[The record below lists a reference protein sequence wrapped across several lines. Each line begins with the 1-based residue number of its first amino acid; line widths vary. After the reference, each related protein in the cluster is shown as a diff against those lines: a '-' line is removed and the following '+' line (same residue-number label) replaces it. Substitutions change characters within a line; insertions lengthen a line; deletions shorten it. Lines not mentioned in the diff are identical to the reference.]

1 MKLDLNEP
9 SSRIDLAIGSVLGIS
24 ALMNSGDGP
33 TNGFAYYF
41 GVKNKIPHGIAGGIF
56 LKEVMLYNYNKG
68 FLNYG
73 QLIDGETQ
81 KTIIEKN
88 ESLFSELDLLYN
100 KLKIPNLSD
109 YGYTISDIPILAEEA
124 SQALSGSFTGNPI
137 HFNKN
142 SAIDVLTKLL

>member
-1 MKLDLNEP
+1 
-9 SSRIDLAIGSVLGIS
+9 
-24 ALMNSGDGP
+24 
-33 TNGFAYYF
+33 
-41 GVKNKIPHGIAGGIF
+41 
-56 LKEVMLYNYNKG
+56 MLYNYNKG